1 MMMRWV
7 SPRPSWRSWSIGLG
21 VHRFPGLVVALVL
34 AGVAN
39 GEIQP
44 AANRYLTRTVDARRQ
59 GLTFGVKQSAI
70 PARDATVR
78 AGRSLWLPTLP
89 AGVRRTSGPQC

>member
-7 SPRPSWRSWSIGLG
+7 SPAVVALTVIGLG
-21 VHRFPGLVVALVL
+21 VHRFPGLVVALAL

-44 AANRYLTRTVDARRQ
+44 AANRYSRVRPVAAD
-59 GLTFGVKQSAI
+59 
-70 PARDATVR
+70 RDSPL
-78 AGRSLWLPTLP
+78 G
-89 AGVRRTSGPQC
+89 